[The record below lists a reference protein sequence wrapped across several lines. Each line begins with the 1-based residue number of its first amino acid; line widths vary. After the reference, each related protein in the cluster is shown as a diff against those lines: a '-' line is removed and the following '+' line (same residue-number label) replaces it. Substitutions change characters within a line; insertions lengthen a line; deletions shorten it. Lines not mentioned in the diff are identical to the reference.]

1 MNLFNPPVDR
11 WLHYTILLA
20 ALCSAGLSLYAL
32 VLCIRTP
39 IKKRKWL
46 WIIVTILGIGKLGI
60 EWSSGELWHKIL
72 LPIDSAGRVG
82 IRGGWSFRV
91 RFHSCWSNPL
101 PPVTKPTPENG
112 RPGTAGQH
120 RWTNDCRKS
129 VRGRLWPADYRV
141 TFFAHEV
148 SRRARPWV
156 ATAEETCGCCA
167 FRLMSSAARTPRMGH
182 PAQLPAGATGR
193 EASRQKLLP
202 VEQR

>member
-72 LPIDSAGRVG
+72 FLSILPVG
-82 IRGGWSFRV
+82 WGS
-91 RFHSCWSNPL
+91 
-101 PPVTKPTPENG
+101 E
-112 RPGTAGQH
+112 
-120 RWTNDCRKS
+120 
-129 VRGRLWPADYRV
+129 ADGPFVY
-141 TFFAHEV
+141 A
-148 SRRARPWV
+148 SI
-156 ATAEETCGCCA
+156 
-167 FRLMSSAARTPRMGH
+167 
-182 PAQLPAGATGR
+182 PAGAILFLLLRNQLRRTDAPALP
-193 EASRQKLLP
+193 ASTAGPTIAANQSEGDCGP
-202 VEQR
+202 QTIA